1 MSPRISV
8 VALAVAILGCR
19 QDQPPA
25 PIAPFVIDEAVQLR
39 GQVLAPAAVKARVAR
54 VNPPGFD
61 GVVYC
66 AYQTLG
72 TDNDRAYLWVL
83 CDEYAVGH
91 DEELS
96 ASSVPI
102 VLEPD
107 AIHVPGDGSLFVQ
120 DIKRMFP
127 ARLIPQILADTP
139 LHNARV
145 AALEAAIARERHP
158 RTSDPVLPE
167 NQH

>member
-1 MSPRISV
+1 MSPRISSA
-8 VALAVAILGCR
+8 ALALAIIGCR
-19 QDQPPA
+19 QNQPPA
-25 PIAPFVIDEAVQLR
+25 PIAPFVINEAVQLR
-39 GQVLAPAAVKARVAR
+39 GQLLTPAAVKARVAG
-54 VNPPGFD
+54 VNPPGRG

-66 AYQTLG
+66 AYQILG

-83 CDEYAVGH
+83 CDEYADGH
-91 DEELS
+91 DEPLS
-96 ASSVPI
+96 GSSFPV

-107 AIHVPGDGSLFVQ
+107 AIHVPGDAGRFVQ

-145 AALEAAIARERHP
+145 EALEAAITRERHP
-158 RTSDPVLPE
+158 
-167 NQH
+167 